1 MDELRFLSVNGL
13 MHGNGFPPES
23 LDAGLDHDPHFIGV
37 DAGSVDAG
45 PHYLGSGENLHASRT
60 AAKEVLRVLLTRS
73 RRADVP
79 LLVGSAAT
87 AGIDAGVE
95 WTCDLVGELADE
107 EGLEFD
113 LAAIFAEQT
122 AEDLSRYLDEGRVA
136 PLDESPP
143 LDEATVDASAHVVA
157 MMGPEPYVEA
167 LDRGADVVVAGRSSD
182 VAIFKAVA
190 LREGFD
196 EGLAT
201 HLAKTIECGGLIALP
216 RTGGECMLGVLT
228 DEYFRVVPTNP
239 EKTTDPVTVA
249 SHLLYETAD
258 PTTFREP
265 RGTLE
270 TDAATYSAVDD
281 RTVEVRGS
289 RFAPADGYTVKLE
302 GARRVGERAVAM
314 AGVRD
319 PGAVEEIDALLES
332 AREAV
337 ERKARLLGVAEADY
351 AFSAR
356 VYGRDAVLG
365 DREPAPVPGEEV
377 GVRFDAVAPTAAAAD
392 DLLEE
397 ATYHLF
403 VSDFP
408 GRKCT
413 AGNAAF
419 PASPAHATTGAVYEF
434 SVWHLL
440 DLDDPM
446 EPFAVR
452 VEPVRGGT

>member
-1 MDELRFLSVNGL
+1 MDELRCLSVNGL

-23 LDAGLDHDPHFIGV
+23 LDAGLEHDPHFIGV

-60 AAKEVLRVLLTRS
+60 AAKAVLRMLLTRA

-87 AGIDAGVE
+87 AGLDEGVE
-95 WTCDLVGELADE
+95 WTVELVEEIADE
-107 EGLEFD
+107 EDLEFE
-113 LAAIFAEQT
+113 LASIFAEQSVE
-122 AEDLSRYLDEGRVA
+122 AVHGYRREGRVE

-143 LDEATVDASAHVVA
+143 LDAAAVDGSAHLVA

-167 LDRGADVVVAGRSSD
+167 LNRGADVVVAGRSSD
-182 VAIFKAVA
+182 VAIYKAMAV
-190 LREGFD
+190 REGFD

-216 RTGGECMLGVLT
+216 RTGGECVLGVLT
-228 DEYFRVVPTNP
+228 DEHFRVVPTNP
-239 EKTTDPVTVA
+239 EKYTDPVTVA

-265 RGTLE
+265 RGTLD
-270 TDAATYSAVDD
+270 TDAATYEAVDE
-281 RTVEVRGS
+281 RTVTVRGS
-289 RFAPADGYTVKLE
+289 RFVPADDYTVKLE
-302 GARRVGERAVAM
+302 GARRIGERAVAM
-314 AGVRD
+314 AGIRD
-319 PGAVEEIDALLES
+319 PGAVAALDSLLES
-332 AREAV
+332 ARDAV
-337 ERKARLLGVAEADY
+337 ERKARLLGLAGADY
-351 AFSAR
+351 AFAAR
-356 VYGRDAVLG
+356 VYGRDAVMG
-365 DREPAPVPGEEV
+365 DREPTPGAGHEV
-377 GVRFDAVAPTAAAAD
+377 GVRFDAVAPTAEAAD

-419 PASPAHATTGAVYEF
+419 PASPAHAVTGPAYEF
-434 SVWHLL
+434 SVWHVLE
-440 DLDDPM
+440 LDDPM

-452 VEPVRGGT
+452 LESVGAGG

>member
-1 MDELRFLSVNGL
+1 MDELRFVSVNGL

-23 LDAGLDHDPHFIGV
+23 LDAGLEHDPHFIGV

-60 AAKEVLRVLLTRS
+60 AAKEVLRVLLTRA
-73 RRADVP
+73 RRVDIP

-87 AGIDAGVE
+87 AGSDDGVE
-95 WTCDLVGELADE
+95 WTAELVREVADE
-107 EGLEFD
+107 EDLAFE

-122 AEDLSRYLDEGRVA
+122 RAGVTQYLREGRVS

-143 LDEATVDASAHVVA
+143 LDESTVEESERIVA

-167 LDRGADVVVAGRSSD
+167 LDRDADVIIAGRSSD
-182 VAIFKAVA
+182 VAIYKAMAV
-190 LREGFD
+190 REGFD

-239 EKTTDPVTVA
+239 EKYTDPVTVA

-265 RGTLE
+265 RGSLD
-270 TDAATYSAVDD
+270 TDAATYTAVDD

-289 RFAPADGYTVKLE
+289 RFVPADAYTVKLE
-302 GARRVGERAVAM
+302 GARPVGERAVAM
-314 AGVRD
+314 AGIRD
-319 PGAVEEIDALLES
+319 PGAVERIDALLES

-337 ERKARLLGVAEADY
+337 VRKAELLGLADDEY
-351 AFSAR
+351 AYAAR
-356 VYGRDAVLG
+356 VYGRDAVMG
-365 DREPAPVPGEEV
+365 DREPTPVPGHEV
-377 GVRFDAVAPTAAAAD
+377 GVRFDAVAPTADAAD

-419 PASPAHATTGAVYEF
+419 PASPAHTTTGPTYEF
-434 SVWHLL
+434 SVWHVLE
-440 DLDDPM
+440 LDDSMDPFEVRM
-446 EPFAVR
+446 ESV
-452 VEPVRGGT
+452 VGGR